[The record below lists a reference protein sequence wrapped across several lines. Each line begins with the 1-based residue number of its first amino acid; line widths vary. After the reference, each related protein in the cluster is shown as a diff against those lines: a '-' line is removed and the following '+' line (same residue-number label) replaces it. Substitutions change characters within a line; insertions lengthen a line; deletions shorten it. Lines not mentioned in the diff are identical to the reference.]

1 MGYKITKTSI
11 VSLSFAYPLFSDLQ
25 ELKKSYLKIQTVIEK
40 ERDKLLRLENH
51 AVEKNER
58 LRELYGV
65 STRNR
70 ELTIN

>member
-1 MGYKITKTSI
+1 MGYDITKMII
-11 VSLSFAYPLFSDLQ
+11 VSLSFAYPLLSDLQ

-40 ERDKLLRLENH
+40 QRDKLLRLENQ

-58 LRELYGV
+58 LRELYGI